1 MLISIVIPIY
11 NEEKSIKAILLKIKK
26 IQDFKKEVI
35 LVDDGS
41 TDKTK
46 QIIKN
51 KCKGL
56 YQGCITFGADSIR
69 NG

>member
-11 NEEKSIKAILLKIKK
+11 NEEKSIQTILQNIKK
-26 IQDFKKEVI
+26 IEGFKKEVI

-51 KCKGL
+51 KCK
-56 YQGCITFGADSIR
+56 F
-69 NG
+69 